1 MKRWLVPALL
11 LSACQP
17 LYDPFDIDR
26 RGGIAGLVVDEAG
39 APLAGMPIWVQ
50 GTATATVADR
60 RGRFVLSHMN
70 AGALTVLGMGS
81 GLGFTL
87 STAVL
92 VDRVRDVGQIVATA
106 TGCIGGVARA
116 FPSGDS
122 SPVARMIGSPL

>member
-1 MKRWLVPALL
+1 
-11 LSACQP
+11 
-17 LYDPFDIDR
+17 
-26 RGGIAGLVVDEAG
+26 
-39 APLAGMPIWVQ
+39 MPIWVQ
-50 GTATATVADR
+50 GTATAAVADR
-60 RGRFVLSHMN
+60 SGRFALSHMN
-70 AGALTVLGMGS
+70 AGALTALGIGS